1 MSRWTRRAFLA
12 ATAPLPAAVVRP
24 AGRGLKIASERVE
37 IEDPLTGRDVVRLT
51 DPSILHHLPHYHHR
65 SIARDHSFLLTVSE
79 RSGSRQIYR
88 LNLPDGD
95 MVQLTDGG
103 GVHSY
108 SPVLDRRGRNFCY
121 LQRDSL
127 LEASARGGR
136 GRVLYR
142 SPDGWRPTGHLSV
155 SRDERFAALV
165 EMRAGHQVDGFEAQF
180 ERRPRCRLQVIEVGR
195 KKARTVTEENHWL
208 SHPRFRPRS
217 TDLLYSREGPWDR
230 VDGQLR
236 YVSFDGGYKRNLRP
250 RRGDEQIGH
259 AYWSPSGREV
269 CYAFFPDAS
278 GRQAEVRCVDPKT
291 GRERTLSR
299 CSKFGWL
306 SPNADGSA
314 IVGASRSLAG
324 PNIYLLFPKLGRE
337 ITLGEHAAS
346 CKPYPIAGS
355 NRHDPFTACP
365 EPVFSPDSKW
375 VYYVTDRE
383 GKPALYAMDVSDFVE
398 ST

>member
-1 MSRWTRRAFLA
+1 MSRWTRRVFFAA
-12 ATAPLPAAVVRP
+12 ATSLPAAVRRTR
-24 AGRGLKIASERVE
+24 RGLKIPSEKVE
-37 IEDPLTGRDVVRLT
+37 LQDPLTGRRIVRFT
-51 DPSILHHLPHYHHR
+51 NPSILHHLPHYHHR
-65 SIARDHSFLLTVSE
+65 SIARNHSFLLTASE

-95 MVQLTDGG
+95 MAQLTEGA

-108 SPVLDRRGRNFCY
+108 SALLDRRARNFFY

-127 LEASARGGR
+127 LAASVRGGR
-136 GRVLYR
+136 ARVIYR
-142 SPDGWRPTGHLSV
+142 SPAGWRPTGHLSL
-155 SRDERFAALV
+155 SGDERFAALV
-165 EMRAGHQVDGFEAQF
+165 EMQAGHQVDDFESQF
-180 ERRPRCRLQVIEVGR
+180 ERRPRCRIQMVEMAN
-195 KKARTVTEENHWL
+195 KKAHTVTAEDHWL

-217 TDLLYSREGPWDR
+217 KDLLYAREGPWGL
-230 VDGQLR
+230 VDGRLR
-236 YVSFDGGYKRNLRP
+236 YVSFDGRYKRNLRP
-250 RRGDEQIGH
+250 RQGDEQIGH
-259 AYWSPSGREV
+259 AYWSPGGREV
-269 CYAFFPDAS
+269 CYAFFPDAT
-278 GRQAEVRCVDPKT
+278 GRRAEVRCVDPKT

-306 SPNADGSA
+306 SPNVDGSA

-355 NRHDPFTACP
+355 KRHDPFAACP

-375 VYYVTDRE
+375 IYYVTDRE

-398 ST
+398 AT